1 MHTCI
6 HDIYAYIYIYIYNIY
21 ICIYTCIYIYIFKLF
36 MLKIK
41 MSSHTIFPL
50 HILPYSLLFSTRIF
64 HYHKERTWIG
74 LSYIKSALN
83 WWTWLIKLF
92 PPTFLTISIL
102 PPTPFNYFDT
112 PFHILM
118 CHNFEA
124 LPVYFDTL

>member
-1 MHTCI
+1 MQNLSAARRIYLGSRNHIAYMHKWYICI
-6 HDIYAYIYIYIYNIY
+6 YIYIYIYIY
-21 ICIYTCIYIYIFKLF
+21 ICIYTCVYIFKLF

-41 MSSHTIFPL
+41 MISRTIFRL
-50 HILPYSLLFSTRIF
+50 HMLLYSLLLSTRIF

-102 PPTPFNYFDT
+102 PHPSI
-112 PFHILM
+112 ILT
-118 CHNFEA
+118 
-124 LPVYFDTL
+124 LPSIY